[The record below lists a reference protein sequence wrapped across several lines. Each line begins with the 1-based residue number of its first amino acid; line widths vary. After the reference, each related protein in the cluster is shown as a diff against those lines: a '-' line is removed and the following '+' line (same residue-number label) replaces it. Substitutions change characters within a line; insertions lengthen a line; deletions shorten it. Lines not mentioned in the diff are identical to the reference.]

1 MADIRPLGS
10 ERLDGIDKIKRIM
23 EIAKYKDAVSEPINE
38 NSTTEYSITFADGN
52 QYGIVKERQG
62 YIIKQFVTEGQSDYI
77 EPMKNRKYFSGYSQ
91 ALRKLNLMI
100 KENNSL
106 VGNDE
111 ELSLFGEQKKFVLR
125 TPKPEIEAP
134 VEQAPPMPAAPPLPE
149 PELPAPDATSPEGD
163 VDAELDMDL
172 EMGGDQMDAE
182 MDVQSEPMDQEQV
195 TFKTI
200 QKLTG
205 KLTQKIRQFGSEN
218 DMTSEDIKYVINM
231 VLSSV
236 DLDSLSFEDKDEIL
250 GKFESDEE
258 GDMADMGGDDMGG
271 EDLTDDSE
279 VEDIQADMDIEND
292 ADMVDDGAAGF
303 GKVEADEQWQ
313 AAIAPALE
321 RMAVGYVAD
330 KAMDKVSDM
339 FTSVSNNEG
348 EIDED
353 EEEEVTPAEK
363 SILDHLFSES
373 KVDKVLSK
381 YFEVGVSEKKLNEEK
396 RMKKRLQSKHNVVK
410 VMESVKK
417 ISETVEQELAS
428 EKFLEENIG
437 FHLVGKTNKKN
448 LVFEHGTKQTKISP
462 EGLLV

>member
-125 TPKPEIEAP
+125 TPKPAIEAP
-134 VEQAPPMPAAPPLPE
+134 VEQAPPAPVAPPLPE

-163 VDAELDMDL
+163 MDTEMDMDL
-172 EMGGDQMDAE
+172 EMGDDQMDAE
-182 MDVQSEPMDQEQV
+182 MDIQSEPADQEQV

-205 KLTQKIRQFGSEN
+205 KLTQKVRQFASEN
-218 DMTSEDIKYVINM
+218 DMSSEDIKYVINM

-236 DLDSLSFEDKDEIL
+236 DLNSLSFEDKDEIL

-258 GDMADMGGDDMGG
+258 GDMSGDDMGG

-279 VEDIQADMDIEND
+279 VEDIQSDMDIEND

-339 FTSVSNNEG
+339 FSSNEG

-353 EEEEVTPAEK
+353 EEEVTPAEK

-396 RMKKRLQSKHNVVK
+396 RMKKKLQSKHNVVK

>member
-23 EIAKYKDAVSEPINE
+23 EIAKYKDAVSEPVNE
-38 NSTTEYSITFADGN
+38 NSTTEYNITFADGN

-62 YIIKQFVTEGQSDYI
+62 YIIKQFVAEGQSDYI

-91 ALRKLNLMI
+91 ALKKLNLMI

-111 ELSLFGEQKKFVLR
+111 ELSLFGEQKKFVLK
-125 TPKPEIEAP
+125 TPKPAIEAP
-134 VEQAPPMPAAPPLPE
+134 VEQAPPAPVAPPLPE

-163 VDAELDMDL
+163 MDTEMDMDL
-172 EMGGDQMDAE
+172 EMGDDQMDAE
-182 MDVQSEPMDQEQV
+182 MDIQSEPADQEQV

-205 KLTQKIRQFGSEN
+205 KLTQKVRQFASEN
-218 DMTSEDIKYVINM
+218 DMSSEDIKYVINM

-236 DLDSLSFEDKDEIL
+236 DLNSLSFEDKDEIL

-258 GDMADMGGDDMGG
+258 GDMGGDDMGG

-279 VEDIQADMDIEND
+279 VEDIQSDMDIEND

-339 FTSVSNNEG
+339 FSSNEG

-353 EEEEVTPAEK
+353 EEEVTPAEK

-417 ISETVEQELAS
+417 LSETVEQELAS

>member
-1 MADIRPLGS
+1 
-10 ERLDGIDKIKRIM
+10 
-23 EIAKYKDAVSEPINE
+23 
-38 NSTTEYSITFADGN
+38 
-52 QYGIVKERQG
+52 
-62 YIIKQFVTEGQSDYI
+62 
-77 EPMKNRKYFSGYSQ
+77 
-91 ALRKLNLMI
+91 
-100 KENNSL
+100 
-106 VGNDE
+106 
-111 ELSLFGEQKKFVLR
+111 
-125 TPKPEIEAP
+125 
-134 VEQAPPMPAAPPLPE
+134 MPAAPPLPE
-149 PELPAPDATSPEGD
+149 PELPTPDATSPEGG
-163 VDAELDMDL
+163 VDSELDMDL
-172 EMGGDQMDAE
+172 EMGDDQMDAE

-218 DMTSEDIKYVINM
+218 DMSSEDIKYVINM

-236 DLDSLSFEDKDEIL
+236 DLDTLSFEDKDEIL

-258 GDMADMGGDDMGG
+258 GDMGGDDMGG

-292 ADMVDDGAAGF
+292 ADMVDDGAGF
-303 GKVEADEQWQ
+303 GKIEADEQWQ

-321 RMAVGYVAD
+321 RMAAGYVAD

-339 FTSVSNNEG
+339 FTSTSNNEG
-348 EIDED
+348 EM
-353 EEEEVTPAEK
+353 EEEVTGAEK

-381 YFEVGVSEKKLNEEK
+381 YFEVSSTEKKLNEQK
-396 RMKKRLQSKHNVVK
+396 QMKKNLQSKHNVVK
-410 VMESVKK
+410 IMESVKK
-417 ISETVEQELAS
+417 LSETFEQALAA

-437 FHLVGKTNKKN
+437 FQLVGKTNKKN

>member
-23 EIAKYKDAVSEPINE
+23 EIAKYKDAVSEPVNE
-38 NSTTEYSITFADGN
+38 NSTTEYNITFADGN

-62 YIIKQFVTEGQSDYI
+62 YIIKQFVAEGQSDYI

-91 ALRKLNLMI
+91 ALKKLNLMI

-111 ELSLFGEQKKFVLR
+111 ELSLFGEQKKFVLK
-125 TPKPEIEAP
+125 TPKPAIDAP
-134 VEQAPPMPAAPPLPE
+134 VEQAPPAPVAPPLPE

-163 VDAELDMDL
+163 MDTELDMDL
-172 EMGGDQMDAE
+172 EMGDDQMDAE
-182 MDVQSEPMDQEQV
+182 MDIQSEPADQEQV

-205 KLTQKIRQFGSEN
+205 KLTQKVRQFASEN
-218 DMTSEDIKYVINM
+218 DMSSEDIKYVINM

-236 DLDSLSFEDKDEIL
+236 DLNSLSFEDKDEIL

-258 GDMADMGGDDMGG
+258 GDMGGDDMGG

-330 KAMDKVSDM
+330 KAMDKVSNM

-353 EEEEVTPAEK
+353 EEEVTPAEK

-381 YFEVGVSEKKLNEEK
+381 YFEVGATEKKLNEQK
-396 RMKKRLQSKHNVVK
+396 RMNKKLQTKHNVLK
-410 VMESVKK
+410 MMESVKK
-417 ISETVEQELAS
+417 LSETFEQELAS

-437 FHLVGKTNKKN
+437 FQLVGKTNKKN

>member
-23 EIAKYKDAVSEPINE
+23 EISKYKEVSNEPINE
-38 NSTTEYSITFADGN
+38 NASTHYNITFADGN
-52 QYGIVKERQG
+52 EYGIIKERQG
-62 YIIKQFVTEGQSDYI
+62 YIIKQIVSEGQSNYI
-77 EPMKNRKYFSGYSQ
+77 DQIKNRKYFSSYSQ

-125 TPKPEIEAP
+125 TPKPDIEAP
-134 VEQAPPMPAAPPLPE
+134 AEQAPPMPAAPPLPE
-149 PELPAPDATSPEGD
+149 PELPTPDATSPEGG
-163 VDAELDMDL
+163 VDSELDMDL
-172 EMGGDQMDAE
+172 EMGDDQMDAE

-218 DMTSEDIKYVINM
+218 DMSSEDIKYVINM

-236 DLDSLSFEDKDEIL
+236 DLNSLSFEDKDEIL

-292 ADMVDDGAAGF
+292 ADMVDDGAGF
-303 GKVEADEQWQ
+303 GKIEADEQWQ

-321 RMAVGYVAD
+321 RMAAGYVAD

-339 FTSVSNNEG
+339 FTSTSNNEG
-348 EIDED
+348 EM
-353 EEEEVTPAEK
+353 EEEVTGAEK

-381 YFEVGVSEKKLNEEK
+381 YFEVSSTEKKLNEQK
-396 RMKKRLQSKHNVVK
+396 RMKKNLQSKHNVVK
-410 VMESVKK
+410 IMESVKK
-417 ISETVEQELAS
+417 LSETFEQALAA

-437 FHLVGKTNKKN
+437 FQLVGKTNKKN

>member
-23 EIAKYKDAVSEPINE
+23 EISKYKEVSNEPINE
-38 NSTTEYSITFADGN
+38 NASTHYNITFADGN
-52 QYGIVKERQG
+52 EYGIIKERQG
-62 YIIKQFVTEGQSDYI
+62 YIIKQIVSEGQSNYI
-77 EPMKNRKYFSGYSQ
+77 DQIKNRKYFSSYSQ

-125 TPKPEIEAP
+125 TPKPDIEAP
-134 VEQAPPMPAAPPLPE
+134 AEQAPPMPAAPPLPE
-149 PELPAPDATSPEGD
+149 PELPTPDATSPEGG
-163 VDAELDMDL
+163 VDSELDMDL
-172 EMGGDQMDAE
+172 EMGDDQMDAE

-218 DMTSEDIKYVINM
+218 DMSSEDIKYVINM

-236 DLDSLSFEDKDEIL
+236 DLDTLSFEDKDEIL

-258 GDMADMGGDDMGG
+258 GDMGGDDMGGDDMGG

-292 ADMVDDGAAGF
+292 ADMVDDGAGF
-303 GKVEADEQWQ
+303 GKIEADEQWQ

-339 FTSVSNNEG
+339 FTSTSNNEG
-348 EIDED
+348 EM
-353 EEEEVTPAEK
+353 EEEVTGAEK

-381 YFEVGVSEKKLNEEK
+381 YFEVSSTEKKLNEQK
-396 RMKKRLQSKHNVVK
+396 RMKKNLQSKHNVVK
-410 VMESVKK
+410 IMESVKK
-417 ISETVEQELAS
+417 LSETFEQALAA

-437 FHLVGKTNKKN
+437 FQLVGKTNKKN

>member
-111 ELSLFGEQKKFVLR
+111 ELSLFGEQKKFVLK

-218 DMTSEDIKYVINM
+218 DMSSEDIKYVINM

-330 KAMDKVSDM
+330 KAKDKVSDM

-353 EEEEVTPAEK
+353 EEEVTPAEK

-396 RMKKRLQSKHNVVK
+396 RMKKKLQSKHNVVK

-437 FHLVGKTNKKN
+437 FYLVGKTNKKN

>member
-23 EIAKYKDAVSEPINE
+23 EISKYKEVSNEPINE
-38 NSTTEYSITFADGN
+38 NASTHYNITFADGN
-52 QYGIVKERQG
+52 EYGIIKERQG
-62 YIIKQFVTEGQSDYI
+62 YIIKQIVSEGQSDYI
-77 EPMKNRKYFSGYSQ
+77 DQIKNRKYFSSYSQ

-125 TPKPEIEAP
+125 TPKPDIEAP
-134 VEQAPPMPAAPPLPE
+134 AEQAPPMPAAPPLPE
-149 PELPAPDATSPEGD
+149 PELPTPDATSPEGG
-163 VDAELDMDL
+163 VDSELDMDL
-172 EMGGDQMDAE
+172 EMGDDQMDAE

-218 DMTSEDIKYVINM
+218 DMSSEDIKYVINM

-236 DLDSLSFEDKDEIL
+236 DLDTLSFEDKDEIL

-258 GDMADMGGDDMGG
+258 GDMGGDDMGG

-292 ADMVDDGAAGF
+292 ADMVDDGAGF
-303 GKVEADEQWQ
+303 GKIEADEQWQ

-321 RMAVGYVAD
+321 RMAAGYVAD

-339 FTSVSNNEG
+339 FTSTSNNEG
-348 EIDED
+348 EM
-353 EEEEVTPAEK
+353 EEEVTGAEK

-381 YFEVGVSEKKLNEEK
+381 YFEVSSTEKKLNEQK
-396 RMKKRLQSKHNVVK
+396 RMKKNLQSKHNVVK
-410 VMESVKK
+410 IMESVKK
-417 ISETVEQELAS
+417 LSETFEQALAA

-437 FHLVGKTNKKN
+437 FQLVGKTNKKN

>member
-218 DMTSEDIKYVINM
+218 DMSSEDIKYVINM

-330 KAMDKVSDM
+330 KAMDKVSNM
-339 FTSVSNNEG
+339 FSSNEG

-353 EEEEVTPAEK
+353 EEVTPAEK

-396 RMKKRLQSKHNVVK
+396 RMKKKLQSKHNVVK

-437 FHLVGKTNKKN
+437 FYLVGKTNKKN

>member
-10 ERLDGIDKIKRIM
+10 ERLEGVDKIKRIM
-23 EIAKYKDAVSEPINE
+23 EIAKYKDAVSQPINE
-38 NSTTEYSITFADGN
+38 NSTTEYNITFADGN

-62 YIIKQFVTEGQSDYI
+62 YIIKQFVAEGQTDYI

-106 VGNDE
+106 NGNDE
-111 ELSLFGEQKKFVLR
+111 ELSLFGEQKKFVLK
-125 TPKPEIEAP
+125 TPKPAVEDPI
-134 VEQAPPMPAAPPLPE
+134 EQAPPVPAAPPLPE
-149 PELPAPDATSPEGD
+149 PELPAPDATSPEGE
-163 VDAELDMDL
+163 VDSELDMDL
-172 EMGGDQMDAE
+172 EMGDDQMDAE
-182 MDVQSEPMDQEQV
+182 MDVQSEPADQEQV

-205 KLTQKIRQFGSEN
+205 KLTQKIRQFASESE
-218 DMTSEDIKYVINM
+218 MSSEDIKYVINM

-236 DLDSLSFEDKDEIL
+236 DLNSLSFEDKDEIL

-271 EDLTDDSE
+271 EDLTDDTE

-292 ADMVDDGAAGF
+292 ADMVDAGAAGF

-339 FTSVSNNEG
+339 FSSNEG
-348 EIDED
+348 EIE

-381 YFEVGVSEKKLNEEK
+381 YFEVGATEKKLNEQK
-396 RMKKRLQSKHNVVK
+396 RMNKKLQSKHNVVK
-410 VMESVKK
+410 MMESVKK
-417 ISETVEQELAS
+417 LSETVEQELAS

-437 FHLVGKTNKKN
+437 FQLVGKTNKKN

>member
-111 ELSLFGEQKKFVLR
+111 ELSLFGEQKKFVLK

-218 DMTSEDIKYVINM
+218 DMSSEDIKYVINM

-339 FTSVSNNEG
+339 FSSNEG
-348 EIDED
+348 EMEED
-353 EEEEVTPAEK
+353 VTPAEK

-381 YFEVGVSEKKLNEEK
+381 YFEIGVSEKKLNEEK
-396 RMKKRLQSKHNVVK
+396 RMKKKLQSKHNVVK

>member
-111 ELSLFGEQKKFVLR
+111 ELSLFGEQKKFVLK

-218 DMTSEDIKYVINM
+218 DMSSEDIKYVINM

-353 EEEEVTPAEK
+353 EEEVTPAEK

-396 RMKKRLQSKHNVVK
+396 RMKKKLQSKHNVVK

-437 FHLVGKTNKKN
+437 FYLVGKTNKKN

>member
-91 ALRKLNLMI
+91 ALRKLNIMI

-218 DMTSEDIKYVINM
+218 DMSSEDIKYVINM

-353 EEEEVTPAEK
+353 EEEVTPAEK

-396 RMKKRLQSKHNVVK
+396 RMKKKLQSKHNVVK

-437 FHLVGKTNKKN
+437 FYLVGKTNKKN

>member
-125 TPKPEIEAP
+125 TPKPAIEAP

-172 EMGGDQMDAE
+172 EMGDDQMDAE

-218 DMTSEDIKYVINM
+218 DMSSEDIKYVINM

-353 EEEEVTPAEK
+353 EEEVTPAEK

-396 RMKKRLQSKHNVVK
+396 RMKKKLQSKHNVVK

>member
-23 EIAKYKDAVSEPINE
+23 EISKYKEVSNEPINE
-38 NSTTEYSITFADGN
+38 NASTHYNITFADGN
-52 QYGIVKERQG
+52 EYGIIKERQG
-62 YIIKQFVTEGQSDYI
+62 YIIKQIVSEGQSNYI
-77 EPMKNRKYFSGYSQ
+77 DQIKNRKYFSSYSQ

-125 TPKPEIEAP
+125 TPKPDIEAP
-134 VEQAPPMPAAPPLPE
+134 AEQAPPMPAAPPLPE
-149 PELPAPDATSPEGD
+149 PELPTPDATSPEGG
-163 VDAELDMDL
+163 VDSELDMDL
-172 EMGGDQMDAE
+172 EMGDDQMDAE
-182 MDVQSEPMDQEQV
+182 MDVQSEPADQEQV

-205 KLTQKIRQFGSEN
+205 KLTQKVRQFASEN
-218 DMTSEDIKYVINM
+218 EMSSEDIKYVINM

-236 DLDSLSFEDKDEIL
+236 DLNSLSFEDKDEIL

-258 GDMADMGGDDMGG
+258 GDMGGDDMGG

-292 ADMVDDGAAGF
+292 ADMVDDGAGF
-303 GKVEADEQWQ
+303 GKIEADEQWQ

-321 RMAVGYVAD
+321 RMAAGYVAD

-339 FTSVSNNEG
+339 FTSTSNNEG
-348 EIDED
+348 EM
-353 EEEEVTPAEK
+353 EEEVTGAEK

-381 YFEVGVSEKKLNEEK
+381 YFEVSSTEKKLNEQK
-396 RMKKRLQSKHNVVK
+396 RMKKNLQSKHNVVK
-410 VMESVKK
+410 IMESVKK
-417 ISETVEQELAS
+417 LSETFEQALAA

-437 FHLVGKTNKKN
+437 FQLVGKTNKKN

>member
-10 ERLDGIDKIKRIM
+10 ERLDGVDKIKRIM
-23 EIAKYKDAVSEPINE
+23 EIAKYKDAVSQPINE
-38 NSTTEYSITFADGN
+38 NSTTEYNITFADGN

-62 YIIKQFVTEGQSDYI
+62 YIIKQFVAEGQSDYI

-91 ALRKLNLMI
+91 ALKKLNLMI

-111 ELSLFGEQKKFVLR
+111 ELSLFGEQKKFVLK
-125 TPKPEIEAP
+125 TPKPAIDAP
-134 VEQAPPMPAAPPLPE
+134 VEQAPPAPVAPPLPE
-149 PELPAPDATSPEGD
+149 PELPAPDATSAEGE
-163 VDAELDMDL
+163 VD
-172 EMGGDQMDAE
+172 
-182 MDVQSEPMDQEQV
+182 
-195 TFKTI
+195 
-200 QKLTG
+200 
-205 KLTQKIRQFGSEN
+205 EN
-218 DMTSEDIKYVINM
+218 DMSSEDIKYVINM

-236 DLDSLSFEDKDEIL
+236 DLNSLSFEDKDEIL

-271 EDLTDDSE
+271 EDLTDDTE

-292 ADMVDDGAAGF
+292 ADMVDAGAGF

-348 EIDED
+348 EIEE

-381 YFEVGVSEKKLNEEK
+381 YFEVGATEKKLNEQK
-396 RMKKRLQSKHNVVK
+396 RMNKKLQTKHNVLK
-410 VMESVKK
+410 MMESVKK
-417 ISETVEQELAS
+417 LSETFEQELAS

-437 FHLVGKTNKKN
+437 FQLVGKTNKKN

>member
-23 EIAKYKDAVSEPINE
+23 EISKYKEVSNEPINE
-38 NSTTEYSITFADGN
+38 NASTHYNITFADGN
-52 QYGIVKERQG
+52 EYGIIKERQG
-62 YIIKQFVTEGQSDYI
+62 YIIKQIVSEGQSNYI
-77 EPMKNRKYFSGYSQ
+77 DQIKNRKYFSSYSQ

-125 TPKPEIEAP
+125 TPKPDIEAP
-134 VEQAPPMPAAPPLPE
+134 AEQAPPMPAAPPLPE
-149 PELPAPDATSPEGD
+149 PELPTPDATSPEGG
-163 VDAELDMDL
+163 VDSELDMDL
-172 EMGGDQMDAE
+172 EMGDDQMDAE
-182 MDVQSEPMDQEQV
+182 MDVQSEPADQEQV

-218 DMTSEDIKYVINM
+218 DMSSEDIKYVINM

-236 DLDSLSFEDKDEIL
+236 DLDTLSFEDKDEIL

-258 GDMADMGGDDMGG
+258 GDMGGDDMGG

-292 ADMVDDGAAGF
+292 ADMVDDGAGF
-303 GKVEADEQWQ
+303 GKIEADEQWQ

-321 RMAVGYVAD
+321 RMAAGYVAD

-339 FTSVSNNEG
+339 FTSTSNNEG
-348 EIDED
+348 EM
-353 EEEEVTPAEK
+353 EEEVTGAEK

-381 YFEVGVSEKKLNEEK
+381 YFEVSSTEKKLNEQK
-396 RMKKRLQSKHNVVK
+396 QMKKNLQSKHNVVK
-410 VMESVKK
+410 IMESVKK
-417 ISETVEQELAS
+417 LSETFEQALAA

-437 FHLVGKTNKKN
+437 FQLVGKTNKKN

>member
-111 ELSLFGEQKKFVLR
+111 ELSLFGEQKKFVLK

-172 EMGGDQMDAE
+172 EMGGDQMDAK

-218 DMTSEDIKYVINM
+218 DMSSEDIKYVINM

-271 EDLTDDSE
+271 KDLTDDSE

-353 EEEEVTPAEK
+353 EEEVTPAEK

-396 RMKKRLQSKHNVVK
+396 RMKKKLQSKHNVVK

>member
-23 EIAKYKDAVSEPINE
+23 EISKYKEVSNEPINE
-38 NSTTEYSITFADGN
+38 NASTHYNITFADGN
-52 QYGIVKERQG
+52 EYGIIKERQG
-62 YIIKQFVTEGQSDYI
+62 YIIKQIVSEGQSNYI
-77 EPMKNRKYFSGYSQ
+77 DQIKNRKYFSSYSQ

-125 TPKPEIEAP
+125 TPKPDIEAP
-134 VEQAPPMPAAPPLPE
+134 AEQAPPMPAAPPLPE
-149 PELPAPDATSPEGD
+149 PELPTPDATSPEGG
-163 VDAELDMDL
+163 VDSELDMDL
-172 EMGGDQMDAE
+172 EMGDDQMDAE
-182 MDVQSEPMDQEQV
+182 MDIQSEPADQEQV

-205 KLTQKIRQFGSEN
+205 KLTQKVRQFASEN
-218 DMTSEDIKYVINM
+218 EMSSEDIKYVINM

-236 DLDSLSFEDKDEIL
+236 DLNSLSFEDKDEIL

-258 GDMADMGGDDMGG
+258 GDMGGDDMGG

-292 ADMVDDGAAGF
+292 ADMVDDGAGF
-303 GKVEADEQWQ
+303 GKIEADEQWQ

-321 RMAVGYVAD
+321 RMAAGYVAD

-339 FTSVSNNEG
+339 FTSTSNNEG
-348 EIDED
+348 EM
-353 EEEEVTPAEK
+353 EEEVTGAEK

-381 YFEVGVSEKKLNEEK
+381 YFEVSSTEKKLNEQK
-396 RMKKRLQSKHNVVK
+396 QMKKNLQSKHNVVK
-410 VMESVKK
+410 IMESVKK
-417 ISETVEQELAS
+417 LSETFEQALAA

-437 FHLVGKTNKKN
+437 FQLVGKTNKKN

>member
-1 MADIRPLGS
+1 
-10 ERLDGIDKIKRIM
+10 
-23 EIAKYKDAVSEPINE
+23 
-38 NSTTEYSITFADGN
+38 
-52 QYGIVKERQG
+52 
-62 YIIKQFVTEGQSDYI
+62 
-77 EPMKNRKYFSGYSQ
+77 
-91 ALRKLNLMI
+91 
-100 KENNSL
+100 
-106 VGNDE
+106 
-111 ELSLFGEQKKFVLR
+111 
-125 TPKPEIEAP
+125 
-134 VEQAPPMPAAPPLPE
+134 
-149 PELPAPDATSPEGD
+149 
-163 VDAELDMDL
+163 MDL
-172 EMGGDQMDAE
+172 EMGDDQMDAE

-205 KLTQKIRQFGSEN
+205 KLTQKVRQFASEN
-218 DMTSEDIKYVINM
+218 DMSSEDIKYVINM

-236 DLDSLSFEDKDEIL
+236 DLNSLSFEDKDEIL

-292 ADMVDDGAAGF
+292 ADMVDAGAGF

-348 EIDED
+348 EIE

-381 YFEVGVSEKKLNEEK
+381 YFEVGATEKKLNEQK
-396 RMKKRLQSKHNVVK
+396 RMNKKLQTKHNVLK
-410 VMESVKK
+410 MMESVKK
-417 ISETVEQELAS
+417 LSETFEQELAS

-437 FHLVGKTNKKN
+437 FQLVGKTNKKN

>member
-10 ERLDGIDKIKRIM
+10 ERLEGIDKIKRIM
-23 EIAKYKDAVSEPINE
+23 EISKYKEVSNETINE
-38 NSTTEYSITFADGN
+38 NASTHYNITFADGN
-52 QYGIVKERQG
+52 EYGIIKERQG
-62 YIIKQFVTEGQSDYI
+62 YIIKQIVSEGQSDYI
-77 EPMKNRKYFSGYSQ
+77 DQIKNRKYFSSYSQ

-172 EMGGDQMDAE
+172 EMGGDQVDAE

-218 DMTSEDIKYVINM
+218 DMSSEDIKYVINM

-258 GDMADMGGDDMGG
+258 GDMGGDDMGG

-339 FTSVSNNEG
+339 FSSNEG
-348 EIDED
+348 EMEED
-353 EEEEVTPAEK
+353 VTPAEK

-396 RMKKRLQSKHNVVK
+396 RMKKKLQSKHNVVK

-417 ISETVEQELAS
+417 LSETVEQELAS

>member
-23 EIAKYKDAVSEPINE
+23 EISKYKEVSNEPINE
-38 NSTTEYSITFADGN
+38 NASTHYNITFADGN
-52 QYGIVKERQG
+52 EYGIIKERQG
-62 YIIKQFVTEGQSDYI
+62 YIIKQIVSEGQSNYI
-77 EPMKNRKYFSGYSQ
+77 DQIKNRKYFSSYSQ

-125 TPKPEIEAP
+125 TPKPDIEAP
-134 VEQAPPMPAAPPLPE
+134 AEQAPPMPAAPPLPE
-149 PELPAPDATSPEGD
+149 PELPTPDATSPEGG
-163 VDAELDMDL
+163 VDSELDMDL
-172 EMGGDQMDAE
+172 EMGDDQMDAE

-218 DMTSEDIKYVINM
+218 DMSSEDIKYVINM

-236 DLDSLSFEDKDEIL
+236 DLDTLSFEDKDEIL

-258 GDMADMGGDDMGG
+258 GDMGGDDMGG

-292 ADMVDDGAAGF
+292 ADMVDDGAGF
-303 GKVEADEQWQ
+303 GKIEADEQWQ

-321 RMAVGYVAD
+321 RMAAGYVAD

-339 FTSVSNNEG
+339 FTSTSNNEG
-348 EIDED
+348 EM
-353 EEEEVTPAEK
+353 EEEVTGAEK

-381 YFEVGVSEKKLNEEK
+381 YFEVSSTEKKLNEQK
-396 RMKKRLQSKHNVVK
+396 RMKKNLQSKHNVVK
-410 VMESVKK
+410 IMESVKK
-417 ISETVEQELAS
+417 LSETFEQSLAA

-437 FHLVGKTNKKN
+437 FQLVGKTNKKN

>member
-10 ERLDGIDKIKRIM
+10 ERLEGVDKIKRIM
-23 EIAKYKDAVSEPINE
+23 EIAKYKDAVSQPINE
-38 NSTTEYSITFADGN
+38 NSTTEYNITFADGN

-62 YIIKQFVTEGQSDYI
+62 YIIKQFVAEGQTDYI

-106 VGNDE
+106 NGNDE
-111 ELSLFGEQKKFVLR
+111 ELSLFGEQKKFVLK
-125 TPKPEIEAP
+125 TPKPAVEDPI
-134 VEQAPPMPAAPPLPE
+134 EQAPPVPAAPPLPE
-149 PELPAPDATSPEGD
+149 PELPAPDATSPEGE
-163 VDAELDMDL
+163 VDSELDMDL
-172 EMGGDQMDAE
+172 EMGDDQMDAE
-182 MDVQSEPMDQEQV
+182 MDVQSEPADQEQV

-205 KLTQKIRQFGSEN
+205 KLTQKIRQFASESE
-218 DMTSEDIKYVINM
+218 MSSEDIKYVINM

-236 DLDSLSFEDKDEIL
+236 DLNSLSFEDKDEIL

-271 EDLTDDSE
+271 EDLTDDTE

-292 ADMVDDGAAGF
+292 ADMVDAGAAGF

-339 FTSVSNNEG
+339 FSSNEG
-348 EIDED
+348 EIE

-381 YFEVGVSEKKLNEEK
+381 YFEVGATEKKLNEQK
-396 RMKKRLQSKHNVVK
+396 RMNKKLQSKHNVVK
-410 VMESVKK
+410 MMESVKK

-437 FHLVGKTNKKN
+437 FQLVGKTNKKN

>member
-23 EIAKYKDAVSEPINE
+23 EISKYKEVSNEPINE
-38 NSTTEYSITFADGN
+38 NASTHYNITFADGN
-52 QYGIVKERQG
+52 EYGIIKERQG
-62 YIIKQFVTEGQSDYI
+62 YIIKQIVSEGQSNYI
-77 EPMKNRKYFSGYSQ
+77 DQIKNRKYFSSYSQ

-125 TPKPEIEAP
+125 TPKPDIEAP
-134 VEQAPPMPAAPPLPE
+134 AEQAPPMPAAPPLPE
-149 PELPAPDATSPEGD
+149 PELPTPDATSPEGG
-163 VDAELDMDL
+163 VDSELDMDL
-172 EMGGDQMDAE
+172 EMGDDQMDTE

-218 DMTSEDIKYVINM
+218 DMSSEDIKYVINM

-236 DLDSLSFEDKDEIL
+236 DLDTLSFEDKDEIL

-258 GDMADMGGDDMGG
+258 GDMGGDDMGG

-292 ADMVDDGAAGF
+292 ADMVDDGAGF
-303 GKVEADEQWQ
+303 GKIEADEQWQ

-321 RMAVGYVAD
+321 RMAAGYVAD

-339 FTSVSNNEG
+339 FTSTSNNEG
-348 EIDED
+348 EM
-353 EEEEVTPAEK
+353 EEEVTGAEK

-381 YFEVGVSEKKLNEEK
+381 YFEVSSTEKKLNEQK
-396 RMKKRLQSKHNVVK
+396 RMKKNLQSKHNVVK
-410 VMESVKK
+410 IMESVKK
-417 ISETVEQELAS
+417 LSETFEQALAA

-437 FHLVGKTNKKN
+437 FQLVGKTNKKN

>member
-1 MADIRPLGS
+1 
-10 ERLDGIDKIKRIM
+10 
-23 EIAKYKDAVSEPINE
+23 
-38 NSTTEYSITFADGN
+38 
-52 QYGIVKERQG
+52 
-62 YIIKQFVTEGQSDYI
+62 
-77 EPMKNRKYFSGYSQ
+77 
-91 ALRKLNLMI
+91 
-100 KENNSL
+100 
-106 VGNDE
+106 
-111 ELSLFGEQKKFVLR
+111 
-125 TPKPEIEAP
+125 
-134 VEQAPPMPAAPPLPE
+134 MPAAPPLPE

-218 DMTSEDIKYVINM
+218 DMSSEDIKYVINM

-339 FTSVSNNEG
+339 FSSNEG
-348 EIDED
+348 EMEED
-353 EEEEVTPAEK
+353 VTPAEK

-396 RMKKRLQSKHNVVK
+396 RMKKKLQSKHNVVK

>member
-1 MADIRPLGS
+1 MADIRPLGI
-10 ERLDGIDKIKRIM
+10 ERLEGIDKIKRIM
-23 EIAKYKDAVSEPINE
+23 EISKYKEVSNETINE
-38 NSTTEYSITFADGN
+38 NASTHYNITFADGN
-52 QYGIVKERQG
+52 EYGIIKERQG
-62 YIIKQFVTEGQSDYI
+62 YIIKQIVSEGQSDYI
-77 EPMKNRKYFSGYSQ
+77 DQIKNRKYFSSYSQ

-134 VEQAPPMPAAPPLPE
+134 AEQAPPMPAAPPLPD

-172 EMGGDQMDAE
+172 EMGGDQVDAE

-218 DMTSEDIKYVINM
+218 DMSSEDIKYVINM

-258 GDMADMGGDDMGG
+258 GDMGGDDMGG

-292 ADMVDDGAAGF
+292 ADMVDDGAGF
-303 GKVEADEQWQ
+303 GKIEADEQWQ
-313 AAIAPALE
+313 AAVAPALE

-339 FTSVSNNEG
+339 FTSTSNNEG
-348 EIDED
+348 EMEED
-353 EEEEVTPAEK
+353 VTPAEK

-381 YFEVGVSEKKLNEEK
+381 YFEVSSTEKKLNEQK
-396 RMKKRLQSKHNVVK
+396 RMKKNLQSKHNVVK
-410 VMESVKK
+410 IMESVKK
-417 ISETVEQELAS
+417 LSETFEQELAS

-437 FHLVGKTNKKN
+437 FQLVGKTNKKN

>member
-10 ERLDGIDKIKRIM
+10 ERLEGIEKIKRIM
-23 EIAKYKDAVSEPINE
+23 EISKYKEVSNETINE
-38 NSTTEYSITFADGN
+38 NASTHYNITFADGN
-52 QYGIVKERQG
+52 EYGIIKERQG
-62 YIIKQFVTEGQSDYI
+62 YIIKQIVSEGQSDYI
-77 EPMKNRKYFSGYSQ
+77 DQIKNRKYFSSYSQ

-172 EMGGDQMDAE
+172 EMGGDQIDTE

-205 KLTQKIRQFGSEN
+205 KLTQKIRQFVSEN
-218 DMTSEDIKYVINM
+218 DMSSEDIKYVINM

-339 FTSVSNNEG
+339 FSSNEG
-348 EIDED
+348 EMEED
-353 EEEEVTPAEK
+353 VTPAEK

-396 RMKKRLQSKHNVVK
+396 RMKKKLQSKHNVVK

>member
-10 ERLDGIDKIKRIM
+10 ERLEGIDKIKRIM
-23 EIAKYKDAVSEPINE
+23 EISKYKEVSNETINE
-38 NSTTEYSITFADGN
+38 NASTHYNITFADGN
-52 QYGIVKERQG
+52 EYGIIKERQG
-62 YIIKQFVTEGQSDYI
+62 YIIKQIVSEGQSDYI
-77 EPMKNRKYFSGYSQ
+77 DQIKNRKYFSSYSQ

-172 EMGGDQMDAE
+172 EMGGDQVDAE

-205 KLTQKIRQFGSEN
+205 KLTQKVRQFASEN
-218 DMTSEDIKYVINM
+218 DMSSEDIKYVINM

-258 GDMADMGGDDMGG
+258 GDMGGDDMGG

-339 FTSVSNNEG
+339 FSSNEG
-348 EIDED
+348 EMEED
-353 EEEEVTPAEK
+353 VTPAEK

-396 RMKKRLQSKHNVVK
+396 RMKKKLQSKHNVVK

>member
-23 EIAKYKDAVSEPINE
+23 EIAKYKDAVSEPVNK
-38 NSTTEYSITFADGN
+38 NSTTEYNITFADGN

-62 YIIKQFVTEGQSDYI
+62 YIIKQFVAEGQSDYI

-111 ELSLFGEQKKFVLR
+111 ELSLFGEQKKFVLK
-125 TPKPEIEAP
+125 TPKPAIEAP
-134 VEQAPPMPAAPPLPE
+134 VEQSPPAPVAPPLPE

-163 VDAELDMDL
+163 MDTEMDMDL
-172 EMGGDQMDAE
+172 EMGDDQMDAE
-182 MDVQSEPMDQEQV
+182 MDIQSEPADQEQV

-205 KLTQKIRQFGSEN
+205 KLTQKVRQFASEN
-218 DMTSEDIKYVINM
+218 DMSSEDIKYVINM

-236 DLDSLSFEDKDEIL
+236 DLNSLSFEDKDEIL

-258 GDMADMGGDDMGG
+258 GDMGGDDMGG

-279 VEDIQADMDIEND
+279 VEDIQSDMDIEND

-330 KAMDKVSDM
+330 KAMDKVSNM
-339 FTSVSNNEG
+339 FSSNEG

-381 YFEVGVSEKKLNEEK
+381 YFEVGATEKKLNEQK
-396 RMKKRLQSKHNVVK
+396 RMNKKLQTKHNVVK
-410 VMESVKK
+410 MMESVKK
-417 ISETVEQELAS
+417 LSETFEQELAS

-437 FHLVGKTNKKN
+437 FQLVGKTNKKN

>member
-23 EIAKYKDAVSEPINE
+23 EISKYKEVSNEPINE
-38 NSTTEYSITFADGN
+38 NASTHYNITFADGN
-52 QYGIVKERQG
+52 EYGIIKERQG
-62 YIIKQFVTEGQSDYI
+62 YIIKQIVSEGQSNYI
-77 EPMKNRKYFSGYSQ
+77 DQIKNRKYFSSYSQ

-125 TPKPEIEAP
+125 TPKPDIEAP
-134 VEQAPPMPAAPPLPE
+134 AEQAPPMPAAPPLPE
-149 PELPAPDATSPEGD
+149 PELPTPDATSPEGG
-163 VDAELDMDL
+163 VDSELDMDL
-172 EMGGDQMDAE
+172 EMGDDQMDAE

-218 DMTSEDIKYVINM
+218 DMSSEDIKYVINM

-236 DLDSLSFEDKDEIL
+236 DLDTLSFEDKDEIL

-258 GDMADMGGDDMGG
+258 GDMGGDDMGGDDMGG

-292 ADMVDDGAAGF
+292 ADMVDDGAGF
-303 GKVEADEQWQ
+303 GKIEADEQWQ

-321 RMAVGYVAD
+321 RMAAGYVAD

-339 FTSVSNNEG
+339 FTSTSNNEG
-348 EIDED
+348 EM
-353 EEEEVTPAEK
+353 EEEVTGAEK

-381 YFEVGVSEKKLNEEK
+381 YFEVSSTEKKLNEQK
-396 RMKKRLQSKHNVVK
+396 QMKKNLQSKHNVVK
-410 VMESVKK
+410 IMESVKK
-417 ISETVEQELAS
+417 LSETFEQALAA

-437 FHLVGKTNKKN
+437 FQLVGKTNKKN

>member
-23 EIAKYKDAVSEPINE
+23 EIAKYKDAVSEPVNE
-38 NSTTEYSITFADGN
+38 NSTTEYNITFADGN

-62 YIIKQFVTEGQSDYI
+62 YIIKQFVAEGQSDYI

-91 ALRKLNLMI
+91 ALKKLNLMI

-111 ELSLFGEQKKFVLR
+111 ELSLFGEQKKFVLK
-125 TPKPEIEAP
+125 TPKPAIDAP
-134 VEQAPPMPAAPPLPE
+134 VEQAPPAPVAPPLPE

-163 VDAELDMDL
+163 MDTELDMDL
-172 EMGGDQMDAE
+172 EMGDDQMDAE
-182 MDVQSEPMDQEQV
+182 MDIQSEPADQEQV

-205 KLTQKIRQFGSEN
+205 KLTQKVRQFASEN
-218 DMTSEDIKYVINM
+218 DMSSEDIKYVINM

-236 DLDSLSFEDKDEIL
+236 DLNSLSFEDKDEIL

-330 KAMDKVSDM
+330 KAMDKVSNM
-339 FTSVSNNEG
+339 FSSVSNNEG

-353 EEEEVTPAEK
+353 EEEVTPAEK

-381 YFEVGVSEKKLNEEK
+381 YFEVGATEKKLNEQK
-396 RMKKRLQSKHNVVK
+396 RMNKKLQTKHNVVK
-410 VMESVKK
+410 MMESVKK
-417 ISETVEQELAS
+417 LSETFEQELAS

-437 FHLVGKTNKKN
+437 FQLVGKTNKKN

>member
-10 ERLDGIDKIKRIM
+10 ERLEGIDKIKRIM
-23 EIAKYKDAVSEPINE
+23 EISKYKEVSNETINE
-38 NSTTEYSITFADGN
+38 NASTHYNITFADGN
-52 QYGIVKERQG
+52 EYGIIKERQG
-62 YIIKQFVTEGQSDYI
+62 YIIKQIVSEGQSDYI
-77 EPMKNRKYFSGYSQ
+77 DQIKNRKYFSSYSQ

-172 EMGGDQMDAE
+172 EMGDDQMDAE

-205 KLTQKIRQFGSEN
+205 KLTQKVRQFASEN
-218 DMTSEDIKYVINM
+218 DMSSEDIKYVINM

-258 GDMADMGGDDMGG
+258 GDMGGDDMGG

-330 KAMDKVSDM
+330 KAVDKVSDM
-339 FTSVSNNEG
+339 FSSNEG
-348 EIDED
+348 EMEED
-353 EEEEVTPAEK
+353 VTPAEK

-396 RMKKRLQSKHNVVK
+396 RMKKKLQSKHNVVK

>member
-1 MADIRPLGS
+1 
-10 ERLDGIDKIKRIM
+10 
-23 EIAKYKDAVSEPINE
+23 
-38 NSTTEYSITFADGN
+38 
-52 QYGIVKERQG
+52 
-62 YIIKQFVTEGQSDYI
+62 
-77 EPMKNRKYFSGYSQ
+77 
-91 ALRKLNLMI
+91 
-100 KENNSL
+100 
-106 VGNDE
+106 
-111 ELSLFGEQKKFVLR
+111 
-125 TPKPEIEAP
+125 
-134 VEQAPPMPAAPPLPE
+134 
-149 PELPAPDATSPEGD
+149 
-163 VDAELDMDL
+163 
-172 EMGGDQMDAE
+172 

-218 DMTSEDIKYVINM
+218 DMSSEDIKYVINM

-236 DLDSLSFEDKDEIL
+236 DLDTLSFEDKDEIL

-258 GDMADMGGDDMGG
+258 GDMGGDDMGG

-292 ADMVDDGAAGF
+292 ADMVDDGAGF
-303 GKVEADEQWQ
+303 GKIEADEQWQ

-321 RMAVGYVAD
+321 RMVAGYVAD

-339 FTSVSNNEG
+339 FTSTSNNEG
-348 EIDED
+348 EM
-353 EEEEVTPAEK
+353 EEEVTGAEK

-381 YFEVGVSEKKLNEEK
+381 YFEVSSTEKKLNEQK
-396 RMKKRLQSKHNVVK
+396 RMKKNLQSKHNVVK
-410 VMESVKK
+410 IMESVKK
-417 ISETVEQELAS
+417 LSETFEQALAA

-437 FHLVGKTNKKN
+437 FQLVGKTNKKN

>member
-1 MADIRPLGS
+1 
-10 ERLDGIDKIKRIM
+10 
-23 EIAKYKDAVSEPINE
+23 
-38 NSTTEYSITFADGN
+38 
-52 QYGIVKERQG
+52 
-62 YIIKQFVTEGQSDYI
+62 
-77 EPMKNRKYFSGYSQ
+77 
-91 ALRKLNLMI
+91 
-100 KENNSL
+100 
-106 VGNDE
+106 
-111 ELSLFGEQKKFVLR
+111 
-125 TPKPEIEAP
+125 
-134 VEQAPPMPAAPPLPE
+134 
-149 PELPAPDATSPEGD
+149 
-163 VDAELDMDL
+163 
-172 EMGGDQMDAE
+172 MDAE
-182 MDVQSEPMDQEQV
+182 MDIQSEPADQEQV

-205 KLTQKIRQFGSEN
+205 KLTQKVRQFASEN
-218 DMTSEDIKYVINM
+218 DMSSEDIKYVINM

-236 DLDSLSFEDKDEIL
+236 DLNSLSFEDKDEIL

-258 GDMADMGGDDMGG
+258 GDMGGDDMGG

-279 VEDIQADMDIEND
+279 VEDIQSDMDIEND

-330 KAMDKVSDM
+330 KAMDKVSNM

-353 EEEEVTPAEK
+353 EEEVTPAEK

-381 YFEVGVSEKKLNEEK
+381 YFEVGATEKKLNEQK
-396 RMKKRLQSKHNVVK
+396 RMNKKLQTKHNVLK
-410 VMESVKK
+410 MMESVKK
-417 ISETVEQELAS
+417 LSETFEQELAS

-437 FHLVGKTNKKN
+437 FQLVGKTNKKN

>member
-10 ERLDGIDKIKRIM
+10 ERLDGVDKIKRIM
-23 EIAKYKDAVSEPINE
+23 EIAKYKDAVSQPINE
-38 NSTTEYSITFADGN
+38 NSTTEYNITFADGN

-62 YIIKQFVTEGQSDYI
+62 YIIKQFVAEGQSDYI

-91 ALRKLNLMI
+91 ALKKLNLMI

-111 ELSLFGEQKKFVLR
+111 ELSLFGEQKKFVLK
-125 TPKPEIEAP
+125 TPKPAIDAP
-134 VEQAPPMPAAPPLPE
+134 VEQAPPAPVAPPLPE
-149 PELPAPDATSPEGD
+149 PELPAPDATSAEGE
-163 VDAELDMDL
+163 VDPELDMDL
-172 EMGGDQMDAE
+172 EMGDDQMDTE
-182 MDVQSEPMDQEQV
+182 MDIQSEPADQEQV

-205 KLTQKIRQFGSEN
+205 KLTQKVRQFASEN
-218 DMTSEDIKYVINM
+218 DMSSEDIKYVINM

-236 DLDSLSFEDKDEIL
+236 DLNSLSFEDKDEIL

-271 EDLTDDSE
+271 EDLTDDTE

-292 ADMVDDGAAGF
+292 ADMVDAGAGF

-348 EIDED
+348 EIE

-381 YFEVGVSEKKLNEEK
+381 YFEVGATEKKLNEQK
-396 RMKKRLQSKHNVVK
+396 RMNKKLQTKHNVLK
-410 VMESVKK
+410 MMESVKK
-417 ISETVEQELAS
+417 LSETFEQELAS

-437 FHLVGKTNKKN
+437 FQLVGKTNKKN

>member
-23 EIAKYKDAVSEPINE
+23 EIAKYKDAVSEPVNK

-111 ELSLFGEQKKFVLR
+111 ELSLFGEQKKFVLK
-125 TPKPEIEAP
+125 TPKPAIEAP
-134 VEQAPPMPAAPPLPE
+134 VEQAPPAPVAPPLPE

-163 VDAELDMDL
+163 MDTEMDMDL
-172 EMGGDQMDAE
+172 EMGDDQMDAE
-182 MDVQSEPMDQEQV
+182 MDIQSEPADQEQV

-205 KLTQKIRQFGSEN
+205 KLTQKVRQFASEN
-218 DMTSEDIKYVINM
+218 DMSSEDIKYVINM

-236 DLDSLSFEDKDEIL
+236 DLNSLSFEDKDEIL

-258 GDMADMGGDDMGG
+258 GDMGGDDMGG

-279 VEDIQADMDIEND
+279 VEDIQSDMDIEND

-339 FTSVSNNEG
+339 FSSNEG

-353 EEEEVTPAEK
+353 EEEVTPAEK

-396 RMKKRLQSKHNVVK
+396 RMKKKLQSKHNVVK

-417 ISETVEQELAS
+417 LSETVEQELAS

>member
-10 ERLDGIDKIKRIM
+10 ERLEGIDKIKRIM
-23 EIAKYKDAVSEPINE
+23 EISKYKEVSNETINE
-38 NSTTEYSITFADGN
+38 NASTHYNITFADGN
-52 QYGIVKERQG
+52 EYGIIKERQG
-62 YIIKQFVTEGQSDYI
+62 YIIKQIVSEGQSDYI
-77 EPMKNRKYFSGYSQ
+77 DQIKNRKYFSSYSQ

-134 VEQAPPMPAAPPLPE
+134 AEQAPPMPAAPPLPD
-149 PELPAPDATSPEGD
+149 PELPAPDAISPEGD

-172 EMGGDQMDAE
+172 EMGGDQVDAE

-218 DMTSEDIKYVINM
+218 DMSSEDIKYVINM

-258 GDMADMGGDDMGG
+258 GDMGGDDMGG

-292 ADMVDDGAAGF
+292 ADMVDDGAGF
-303 GKVEADEQWQ
+303 GKIEADEQWQ
-313 AAIAPALE
+313 AAVAPALE

-339 FTSVSNNEG
+339 FTSTSNNEG
-348 EIDED
+348 EMEED
-353 EEEEVTPAEK
+353 VTPAEK

-381 YFEVGVSEKKLNEEK
+381 YFEVSSTEKKLNEQK
-396 RMKKRLQSKHNVVK
+396 RMKKNLQSKHNVVK
-410 VMESVKK
+410 RMESVKK
-417 ISETVEQELAS
+417 LSETFEQELAS

-437 FHLVGKTNKKN
+437 FQLVGKTNKKN

>member
-23 EIAKYKDAVSEPINE
+23 EIAKYKDAVSEPVNK

-111 ELSLFGEQKKFVLR
+111 ELSLFGEQKKFVLK
-125 TPKPEIEAP
+125 TPKPAIEAP
-134 VEQAPPMPAAPPLPE
+134 VEQAPPAPVAPPLPE

-163 VDAELDMDL
+163 MDTEMDMDL
-172 EMGGDQMDAE
+172 EMGDDQMDAE
-182 MDVQSEPMDQEQV
+182 MDIQSEPADQEQV

-205 KLTQKIRQFGSEN
+205 KLTQKVRQFASEN
-218 DMTSEDIKYVINM
+218 DMSSEDIKYVINM

-236 DLDSLSFEDKDEIL
+236 DLNSLSFEDKDEIL

-258 GDMADMGGDDMGG
+258 GDMGGDDMGG

-279 VEDIQADMDIEND
+279 VEDIQSDMDIEND

-339 FTSVSNNEG
+339 FSSNEG

-353 EEEEVTPAEK
+353 EEEVTPAEK

-417 ISETVEQELAS
+417 LSETVEQELAS

>member
-23 EIAKYKDAVSEPINE
+23 EISKYKEVSNEPINE
-38 NSTTEYSITFADGN
+38 NASTHYNITFADGN
-52 QYGIVKERQG
+52 EYGIIKERQG
-62 YIIKQFVTEGQSDYI
+62 YIIKQIVSEGQSNYI
-77 EPMKNRKYFSGYSQ
+77 DQIKNRKYFSSYSQ

-125 TPKPEIEAP
+125 TPKPDIEAP
-134 VEQAPPMPAAPPLPE
+134 AEQAPPMPAAPPLPE
-149 PELPAPDATSPEGD
+149 PELPTPDATSPEGG
-163 VDAELDMDL
+163 VDSELDMDL
-172 EMGGDQMDAE
+172 EMGDDQMDAE

-218 DMTSEDIKYVINM
+218 DMSSEDIKYVINM

-236 DLDSLSFEDKDEIL
+236 DLDTLSFEDKDEIL

-258 GDMADMGGDDMGG
+258 GDMGGDDMGG

-292 ADMVDDGAAGF
+292 ADMVDDGAGF
-303 GKVEADEQWQ
+303 GKIEADEQWQ

-321 RMAVGYVAD
+321 RMAAGYVAD

-339 FTSVSNNEG
+339 FTSTSNNEG
-348 EIDED
+348 EM
-353 EEEEVTPAEK
+353 EEEVTGAEK

-381 YFEVGVSEKKLNEEK
+381 YFEVSSTEKKLNEQK
-396 RMKKRLQSKHNVVK
+396 RMKKNLQSKHNVVK
-410 VMESVKK
+410 IMESVKK
-417 ISETVEQELAS
+417 LSETFEQALAS

-437 FHLVGKTNKKN
+437 FQLVGKTNKKN